1 MPTDE
6 QLNGFREF
14 IDKYYEDKLLLKI
27 YDDSVEYNKIYHKN
41 INENKYRKG

>member
-14 IDKYYEDKLLLKI
+14 IDKYYEDKFLLKI
-27 YDDSVEYNKIYHKN
+27 YDDSVAFNKLYNQN
-41 INENKYRKG
+41 INQNKYKNG